1 MFYDRSGGVVEEQ
14 SVRYLQHL
22 GGVAV
27 PRIHTQGVRIAHER
41 VSLVHVDVA
50 DATTRTRLDIKVD
63 RLHEYTRA
71 HVVQERVLVVRAKEG
86 RIRES
91 VRARGFGERQL
102 GPRSEAALRRVL
114 GVHRRGECRRASLSL
129 VRRRMARHLVLDSK
143 IAGEAPDFLVAILA
157 IKDEIPIFVLAVG
170 LGTNVKLEN
179 PLSDPT
185 ERRQDWLSHRG
196 ETP

>member
-1 MFYDRSGGVVEEQ
+1 
-14 SVRYLQHL
+14 
-22 GGVAV
+22 
-27 PRIHTQGVRIAHER
+27 
-41 VSLVHVDVA
+41 
-50 DATTRTRLDIKVD
+50 
-63 RLHEYTRA
+63 
-71 HVVQERVLVVRAKEG
+71 
-86 RIRES
+86 
-91 VRARGFGERQL
+91 
-102 GPRSEAALRRVL
+102 
-114 GVHRRGECRRASLSL
+114 
-129 VRRRMARHLVLDSK
+129 MARHLVLDSK